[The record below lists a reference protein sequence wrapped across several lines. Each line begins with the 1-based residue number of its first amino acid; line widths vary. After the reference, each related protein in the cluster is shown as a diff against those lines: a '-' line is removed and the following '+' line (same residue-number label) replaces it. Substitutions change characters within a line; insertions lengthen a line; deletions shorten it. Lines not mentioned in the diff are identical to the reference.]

1 MLAVREEVISVS
13 FFENLNRLL
22 KERGWSTSAHLVAAL
37 ADQDISVSTWTVD
50 RWIAGA
56 NSPRAHLV
64 PHIAKALGVE
74 LTELFAEHSEP
85 TIPAV
90 NE

>member
-1 MLAVREEVISVS
+1 MS
-13 FFENLNRLL
+13 FATNLNRLMR
-22 KERGWSTSAHLVAAL
+22 ERGWSTSAHLVAAL
-37 ADQDISVSTWTVD
+37 ADNGVHATTWSAD
-50 RWIAGA
+50 RWITGA
-56 NSPRAHLV
+56 NAPRAHLV

-85 TIPAV
+85 TVPAV